1 MQINIPWGD
10 GTSDNIILDF
20 SAIEE
25 GSSNSINV
33 SSNAITDPLKTRSKE
48 IIIQALDDSGGTPNK
63 ATLTVEQNIEKIMV
77 TISNN

>member
-25 GSSNSINV
+25 GISNSINV
-33 SSNAITDPLKTRSKE
+33 SSNAITDPLKTRSKD
-48 IIIQALDDSGGTPNK
+48 IILQALDAGGTPNK
-63 ATLTVEQNIEKIMV
+63 ATLTVKQNIEKIMV

>member
-25 GSSNSINV
+25 GISV
-33 SSNAITDPLKTRSKE
+33 SSNAITDPLKTRSKD
-48 IIIQALDDSGGTPNK
+48 IILQALDDSGGTPNK
-63 ATLTVEQNIEKIMV
+63 ATLTVKQNIEKIMV